1 MSSTSLRILFSIILS
16 ALILQIP
23 SKGFSNGNFPK
34 VLSCVKGKSDD
45 FTLHLVTLIEQ
56 NDKGTGEAFVDD
68 RLFKL
73 VQDDG
78 IWLGTSI
85 KGTEFLILEE
95 DKIKIISGKTHW
107 EGLCF
112 RSDNALT
119 PLVKTVS
126 RPLSIKIENL
136 TKELHKLKSEL
147 ALIEIEN
154 SKLID
159 KIEENISD
167 EQTSQEKIELF
178 LENGMTSNAI
188 VNKINSTE
196 NLSGYIASVPEEGSL
211 ATGKLF
217 FKKGEDREKVLSKIM
232 LLQRANL
239 GRAWLM
245 RSTHTKLKSPRELLI
260 LASILEK
267 ETGNDSEKQLIS
279 SVFHNRLSKGMKL
292 QADPTVLYG
301 LTMGKDVIARSPT
314 KKEIKEKSPY
324 NTYIIKGL
332 PIAPISNPSVA
343 SLFAAARPSKT
354 EFLFFVSNG
363 NGGHRFSKTYDG
375 HKQGIE
381 ILLTRKRE
389 QSKSTKSGA
398 MTYVTLPPS
407 KPVLLK

>member
-1 MSSTSLRILFSIILS
+1 MLRVLFSIL
-16 ALILQIP
+16 LIFFVFQTP
-23 SKGFSNGNFPK
+23 NESFSKGFPK
-34 VLSCVKGKSDD
+34 VLSCVKGQSDD
-45 FTLHLVTLIEQ
+45 FDLHLVTLIEQ

-68 RLFKL
+68 RFFKL
-73 VQDDG
+73 VLDEG
-78 IWLGTSI
+78 IWLGTSK
-85 KGTEFLILEE
+85 KGTEFLILED
-95 DKIKIISGKTHW
+95 DKIKIVSGKTVW
-107 EGLCF
+107 EGVCF
-112 RSDNALT
+112 RSDDALA

-126 RPLSIKIENL
+126 QPLSIKIENL

-154 SKLID
+154 SKLIE
-159 KIEENISD
+159 KIENNISH
-167 EQTSQEKIELF
+167 EQTKINKVELF

-188 VNKINSTE
+188 VKKINLTA
-196 NLSGYIASVPEEGSL
+196 NLTGYIDFVPEEGSL
-211 ATGKLF
+211 ATGKLSLKF
-217 FKKGEDREKVLSKIM
+217 GEDREKVLSKIM

-245 RSTHTKLKSPRELLI
+245 RSRNTILNSPRELLI

-279 SVFHNRLSKGMKL
+279 SVFHNRLTKGMKL

-314 KKEIKEKSPY
+314 KAEIKEKNPY
-324 NTYIIKGL
+324 NTYIVKGL
-332 PIAPISNPSVA
+332 PVAPISNPSVA

-354 EFLFFVSNG
+354 DFLFFVSNG

-375 HKQGIE
+375 HKEGIQ
-381 ILLTRKRE
+381 ILLTRKKQQRE
-389 QSKSTKSGA
+389 LTKSGA
-398 MTYVTLPPS
+398 ITYVTMPPP

>member
-1 MSSTSLRILFSIILS
+1 MIRIFFSIIL
-16 ALILQIP
+16 LFGILQT
-23 SKGFSNGNFPK
+23 SAVSFADKFPK
-34 VLSCVKGKSDD
+34 VLSCVKGESDD

-56 NDKGTGEAFVDD
+56 TEDGTGEAFVDD
-68 RLFKL
+68 RSFKL
-73 VQDDG
+73 VLDDG
-78 IWLGTSI
+78 IWLGTSK
-85 KGTEFLILEE
+85 KGTEFLILED
-95 DKIKIISGKTHW
+95 DKIKIISGKSNW
-107 EGLCF
+107 DGVCF
-112 RSDNALT
+112 RSDDALA

-126 RPLSIKIENL
+126 QPLSIKIDSL

-154 SKLID
+154 SKLIE
-159 KIEENISD
+159 KIEDNIS
-167 EQTSQEKIELF
+167 EEESSQEKVEIF
-178 LENGMTSNAI
+178 LESGMTANSI

-196 NLSGYIASVPEEGSL
+196 NLTGFIDFVPEEGSL

-217 FKKGEDREKVLSKIM
+217 FKFGESREKVLSKIM

-245 RSTHTKLKSPRELLI
+245 RSRNTILKSPRELLI

-314 KKEIKEKSPY
+314 KAEIKEENPY
-324 NTYIIKGL
+324 NTYIVKGL

-375 HKQGIE
+375 HKKSIE
-381 ILLTRKRE
+381 ILLTRKKE
-389 QSKSTKSGA
+389 QRKSTRTGA
-398 MTYVTLPPS
+398 MTYITLPPR

>member
-1 MSSTSLRILFSIILS
+1 MLRIFFSIILPFF
-16 ALILQIP
+16 ILQAATE
-23 SKGFSNGNFPK
+23 SFADKFPK
-34 VLSCVKGKSDD
+34 VLSCVKGQSDD

-56 NDKGTGEAFVDD
+56 NENGTGEAFVDD
-68 RLFKL
+68 RPFKL
-73 VQDDG
+73 VLEDG
-78 IWLGTSI
+78 IWLGTSK
-85 KGTEFLILEE
+85 KGTEFLILED
-95 DKIKIISGKTHW
+95 DKIKIISGKTNW
-107 EGLCF
+107 DGVCF
-112 RSDNALT
+112 RSDDALT

-126 RPLSIKIENL
+126 QPLSIKIDSL

-154 SKLID
+154 SKLIE
-159 KIEENISD
+159 KIEDNIS
-167 EQTSQEKIELF
+167 EENSQEKVEIF
-178 LENGMTSNAI
+178 LESGMTANSI

-196 NLSGYIASVPEEGSL
+196 NLTGFIDFVPEEGSL

-217 FKKGEDREKVLSKIM
+217 FKFGENREKVLSKIM

-245 RSTHTKLKSPRELLI
+245 RSRNTILKSPRELLI

-267 ETGNDSEKQLIS
+267 ETRNDSEKQLIS

-314 KKEIKEKSPY
+314 KAEIKEKNPY
-324 NTYIIKGL
+324 NTYIVKGL

-375 HKQGIE
+375 HKKSIE
-381 ILLTRKRE
+381 ILLTRKKE
-389 QSKSTKSGA
+389 QRKSTRTGA
-398 MTYVTLPPS
+398 MTYITLPPR

>member
-1 MSSTSLRILFSIILS
+1 MLRIFFSIILFVS
-16 ALILQIP
+16 IFQESTESFAD
-23 SKGFSNGNFPK
+23 KFPK
-34 VLSCVKGKSDD
+34 VLSCVKGESDD

-56 NDKGTGEAFVDD
+56 NENGTGEAFVDD

-73 VQDDG
+73 VLDDG
-78 IWLGTSI
+78 IWLGTSK
-85 KGTEFLILEE
+85 KGTEFLILED
-95 DKIKIISGKTHW
+95 DKIKIISGKTNW
-107 EGLCF
+107 DGVCF
-112 RSDNALT
+112 RSDDALT

-126 RPLSIKIENL
+126 RPLSIKIERL

-154 SKLID
+154 SKLI
-159 KIEENISD
+159 
-167 EQTSQEKIELF
+167 EKIEDNISEEENFQKKVEIF
-178 LENGMTSNAI
+178 LESGMTANSI
-188 VNKINSTE
+188 VNKINSIE
-196 NLSGYIASVPEEGSL
+196 NLTGFIDFVPEEGSL

-217 FKKGEDREKVLSKIM
+217 VKFGESREKVLSKIM

-239 GRAWLM
+239 GKAWLM
-245 RSTHTKLKSPRELLI
+245 RSRNTMLKSPRELLI

-314 KKEIKEKSPY
+314 KAEIKEKNPY
-324 NTYIIKGL
+324 NTYIVSGL

-363 NGGHRFSKTYDG
+363 NGGHRFSKTYDD
-375 HKQGIE
+375 HKKGIE
-381 ILLTRKRE
+381 ILLTRKKE
-389 QSKSTKSGA
+389 QRKSTRTGA
-398 MTYVTLPPS
+398 MTYITLPPR

>member
-1 MSSTSLRILFSIILS
+1 MLRVLLPTLLFLF
-16 ALILQIP
+16 
-23 SKGFSNGNFPK
+23 GFYVANESFSEGFPK
-34 VLSCVKGKSDD
+34 VLSCVKGQSDD
-45 FTLHLVTLIEQ
+45 FDLHLVTLIEQ

-68 RLFKL
+68 RFFKL
-73 VQDDG
+73 VLDEG
-78 IWLGTSI
+78 IWLGTSK
-85 KGTEFLILEE
+85 KGTEFLILE
-95 DKIKIISGKTHW
+95 DDRIKIVSGKTVW
-107 EGLCF
+107 EGVCF
-112 RSDNALT
+112 RSDDALA

-126 RPLSIKIENL
+126 QPLSIKIENL

-154 SKLID
+154 SKLIE
-159 KIEENISD
+159 KIENNISH
-167 EQTSQEKIELF
+167 EQTKINKVELF

-188 VNKINSTE
+188 VKKINLTA
-196 NLSGYIASVPEEGSL
+196 NLTGYIDFVPEEGSL
-211 ATGKLF
+211 ATGKLSLKF
-217 FKKGEDREKVLSKIM
+217 GEDREKVLSKIM

-245 RSTHTKLKSPRELLI
+245 RSRNTILNSPRELLI

-279 SVFHNRLSKGMKL
+279 SVFHNRLTKGMKL

-314 KKEIKEKSPY
+314 KAEIKEKNPY
-324 NTYIIKGL
+324 NTYIVKGL
-332 PIAPISNPSVA
+332 PVAPISNPSVA

-354 EFLFFVSNG
+354 DFLFFVSNG

-375 HKQGIE
+375 HKEGIQ
-381 ILLTRKRE
+381 ILLTRKKQQRE
-389 QSKSTKSGA
+389 LTGSGA
-398 MTYVTLPPS
+398 ITYVTMPPP